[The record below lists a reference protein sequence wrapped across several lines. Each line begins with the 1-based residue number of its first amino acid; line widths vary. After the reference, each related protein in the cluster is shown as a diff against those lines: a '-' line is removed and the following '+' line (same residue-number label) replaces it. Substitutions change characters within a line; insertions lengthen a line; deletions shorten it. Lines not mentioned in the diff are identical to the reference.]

1 MNDDRPVCDV
11 WVVEDKL
18 LFRRALVTLLNE
30 TSDMRCGFD
39 SDRCESAIAAVEG
52 GRTPNIVLMDIG
64 LPGMDGIG
72 GTRAIRSLSPTS
84 RVIILTVHEDN
95 EKIFDAICA
104 GASGYLL
111 KPTSTDSII
120 DAIRQVR
127 QGGAPINAYIAK
139 KLLSLFAHL
148 AAPTSGA
155 DQYGLTKREREI
167 LQLLVHGMT
176 MAQIAE
182 ELFVS
187 YYTIDTHI
195 RNIYAKLHVRTRG
208 GAVAKAVKERLI

>member
-1 MNDDRPVCDV
+1 MTGDRPVCDV

-30 TSDMRCGFD
+30 TADLRCGFD
-39 SDRCESAIAAVEG
+39 SDRCELAVAAVEG
-52 GRTPNIVLMDIG
+52 GRTPDIVLMDIG
-64 LPGMDGIG
+64 LPGMDGIE
-72 GTRAIRSLSPTS
+72 GTRAIRSLSPTT

-111 KPTSTDSII
+111 KPTAT
-120 DAIRQVR
+120 DAIVDAVRQVR
-127 QGGAPINAYIAK
+127 EGGAPINAYIASK
-139 KLLSLFAHL
+139 MLSLFTRL
-148 AAPTSGA
+148 AEPTSGA
-155 DQYGLTKREREI
+155 EQYGLTKREREI
-167 LQLLVHGMT
+167 LQLLVDGMT
-176 MAQIAE
+176 MAKIADR
-182 ELFVS
+182 LGVS
-187 YYTIDTHI
+187 YHTIDTHI